1 MIETIAPARIVFVMC
16 SLAVF
21 GWAYDTF
28 FVSRAEKWIPARD
41 NATAMEV
48 VIGTTVTLAG
58 LAFMIGPA
66 RVTGLDVMLLGF
78 LCFASSGVPMVY
90 GSISRAERLPG

>member
-1 MIETIAPARIVFVMC
+1 MC

-21 GWAYDTF
+21 GLAYDTF

-66 RVTGLDVMLLGF
+66 SVTGLDVMLLGF